1 MVYDIIGVLWHVALD
16 IGRIVYFQ
24 LNKSGNAE
32 SSSSGMECVSTDRYV
47 GFNYGYND

>member
-1 MVYDIIGVLWHVALD
+1 MACG
-16 IGRIVYFQ
+16 IGRVVYFQ

-32 SSSSGMECVSTDRYV
+32 SSISGMECASTDRYV